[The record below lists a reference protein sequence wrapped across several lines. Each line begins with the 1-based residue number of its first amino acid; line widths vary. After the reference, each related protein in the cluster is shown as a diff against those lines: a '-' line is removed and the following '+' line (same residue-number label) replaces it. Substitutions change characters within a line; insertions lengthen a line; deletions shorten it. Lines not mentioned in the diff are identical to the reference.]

1 MVIVMD
7 KNDSFPCK
15 NDENTS
21 NRQLWTNLFGAPQHY
36 SGMTR
41 VAPGSIKTSAIK
53 KQCILSLALVVAGVS
68 ENQYD
73 GSVLP
78 HNRPLLQ
85 KAYNGFIRLLITT
98 PHLKLFY
105 SKNL

>member
-7 KNDSFPCK
+7 KKCIVIINVNSFPCK

-21 NRQLWTNLFGAPQHY
+21 NRQLRTNLFGAPQHY

-53 KQCILSLALVVAGVS
+53 KQCILSLALVNAAVS
-68 ENQYD
+68 EHLHD
-73 GSVLP
+73 GTVLP
-78 HNRPLLQ
+78 HNRPLL
-85 KAYNGFIRLLITT
+85 
-98 PHLKLFY
+98 
-105 SKNL
+105 